1 MGVIAAFAPDVLLL
15 DFYIPPKT
23 GLAVLEALNAAVA
36 SGRLARPR
44 YVLGMSSVRRCNE
57 DMRAAGA
64 DAAYIKWEVTRWERW
79 AKDSARDSGGV
90 AGGE

>member
-36 SGRLARPR
+36 AGRLPRPR
-44 YVLGMSSVRRCNE
+44 HVLGMSSVRRCNE
-57 DMRAAGA
+57 EMRAAGA
-64 DAAYIKWEVTRWERW
+64 DAAFIKWEVTRWARW
-79 AKDSARDSGGV
+79 AKDSGGDAV
-90 AGGE
+90 SA